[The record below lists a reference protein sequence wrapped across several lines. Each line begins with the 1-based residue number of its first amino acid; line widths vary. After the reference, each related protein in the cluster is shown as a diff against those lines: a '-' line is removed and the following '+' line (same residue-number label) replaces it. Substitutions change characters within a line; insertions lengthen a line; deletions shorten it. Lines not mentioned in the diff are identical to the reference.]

1 MGQVE
6 IKMTL
11 ANKRVQ
17 VVRPTVEN
25 SFAQGVVGM
34 ALPAINGSDQYYLIP
49 DDGDALEKVE
59 GVLFGEAELE
69 PLP

>member
-1 MGQVE
+1 
-6 IKMTL
+6 MTL

-34 ALPAINGSDQYYLIP
+34 ALSAINDSNQYFLIP
-49 DDGDALEKVE
+49 DDEDALNKVE
-59 GVLFGEAELE
+59 GVLFSEAELE